1 LRVSVIPEAIHF
13 GDLEFQALKESSFMK
28 TISPGYGLMSH
39 LSVEQFT
46 RALDSRGGRIA
57 VINRNGELRASLSGF
72 EMLSTELMWHAD
84 FADHEAVFFEV
95 SRSTGRLMGAFVHRT
110 RRGPAAGGTRC
121 WSYDSMESFL
131 RDGLRLSKGMTHKNA
146 SANLWWGGGKGLI
159 HGVDTL
165 SQDQRARLF
174 REYGRFVS
182 SLRGCYFTA
191 KDVGTSSNDVAEIYR
206 TTRFVTCIPPEY
218 GGSGNPS
225 GATAEGVLRG
235 IEATT
240 EVMGSRLQD
249 MVVGVQGLGEVG
261 SRLTVMLLKAGAR
274 VKAFDPDAKRCQD
287 VARLSPRVQVECRS
301 DDAVLAC
308 EMDLFAPC
316 ALGGIL
322 NEQTI
327 PTLQAAAVCGA
338 ANNQLAS
345 PDRDGLALK
354 RRGILYAPD
363 FIVNRMG
370 IVGCADEPFG
380 WLENDPEVMRHLD
393 KEWPF
398 GVYQMTKKLLA
409 DSMTHDSTPHFEA
422 VKLAEAMSLEPHPMR
437 GHRAFQ
443 QASQVWRDW
452 SNCDLHRS
460 RS

>member
-1 LRVSVIPEAIHF
+1 MRTVSA
-13 GDLEFQALKESSFMK
+13 
-28 TISPGYGLMSH
+28 GYGLMSQ

-46 RALDSRGGRIA
+46 RALASRGGRIA
-57 VINRNGELRASLSGF
+57 VINKNGELRASLSGF

-84 FADHEAVFFEV
+84 FADHEAIFFQV
-95 SRSTGRLMGAFVHRT
+95 SPSSGRLMGAFVHRT
-110 RRGPAAGGTRC
+110 IRGPAAGGTRC

-131 RDGLRLSKGMTHKNA
+131 RDGLRLSRGMTHKNA
-146 SANLWWGGGKGLI
+146 SANLWWGGGKGLL
-159 HGVDTL
+159 HGADTL
-165 SQDQRARLF
+165 TPELRALLF

-191 KDVGTSSNDVAEIYR
+191 KDVGTSSDDVAEIYR

-225 GATAEGVLRG
+225 GTTAEGVLRG
-235 IEATT
+235 IEAVT
-240 EVMGSRLQD
+240 EVLGRNLPD
-249 MVVGVQGLGEVG
+249 MVIGVQGLGEVG
-261 SRLTVMLLKAGAR
+261 SRLTVMLLQAGAR

-287 VARLSPRVQVECRS
+287 VARLSSRVQVECRS
-301 DDAVLAC
+301 DEGVLATK
-308 EMDLFAPC
+308 MDLFAPC

-322 NEQTI
+322 TEQTI
-327 PTLQAAAVCGA
+327 PTLKAKAVCGA

-380 WLENDPEVMRHLD
+380 WVENDPEILRHLD
-393 KEWPF
+393 KDWPG
-398 GVYQMTKKLLA
+398 GVFQMTKQVLA
-409 DSMTHDSTPHFEA
+409 DATTHNSTPHFEA
-422 VKLAEAMSLEPHPMR
+422 VKLAEAMSLEPHPLR
-437 GHRAFQ
+437 GHRAFL
-443 QASQVWRDW
+443 QANQVWRDW
-452 SNCDLHRS
+452 SNCDIHRS